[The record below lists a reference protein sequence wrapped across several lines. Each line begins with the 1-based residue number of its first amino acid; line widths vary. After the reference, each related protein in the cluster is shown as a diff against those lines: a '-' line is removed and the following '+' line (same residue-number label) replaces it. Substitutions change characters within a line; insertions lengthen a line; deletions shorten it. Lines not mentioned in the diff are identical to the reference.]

1 MKKYLV
7 IGNPIEHSLSPEL
20 HNYWLKNNNIEAIY
34 EKKRLTE
41 DDLEKLIIQ
50 IKEKKINGIN
60 VTIPFKKKIIPY
72 VDKLTLEA
80 QNTQS
85 VNTIYLEND
94 KVIGHNTDIGG
105 FKMSVER
112 SNFDL
117 TNKKVFEKLTMKKYL
132 VIGNPIDHSLSPRLH
147 NYWFKENNIDAAY
160 EKKQIKENDIEGII
174 SEMRNGK
181 IDGINVTVPFKK
193 SVIPFLDELDNL
205 AKKTQSV
212 NTIYKDKN
220 KVIGTNTDILG
231 FELSLSSTKF
241 LSLKIK
247 NEVKGKKILILGA
260 GGVTSSIIFALE
272 QMEASTI
279 MLSNRTK
286 EKAENLKK
294 LFPQLEL
301 VEWGNIKN
309 FDIIINAT
317 SLGLKESDKIPI
329 NYDQIGSG
337 KLFYDVIYNPSKTNF
352 LLEAEKR
359 GHQIKNGKMMFV
371 YQAQEAFRLWTIA
384 PNQWVGLVPPVNKK
398 VLQLLEND

>member
-1 MKKYLV
+1 
-7 IGNPIEHSLSPEL
+7 
-20 HNYWLKNNNIEAIY
+20 
-34 EKKRLTE
+34 
-41 DDLEKLIIQ
+41 
-50 IKEKKINGIN
+50 
-60 VTIPFKKKIIPY
+60 
-72 VDKLTLEA
+72 
-80 QNTQS
+80 
-85 VNTIYLEND
+85 
-94 KVIGHNTDIGG
+94 
-105 FKMSVER
+105 
-112 SNFDL
+112 
-117 TNKKVFEKLTMKKYL
+117 MKKYL

-337 KLFYDVIYNPSKTNF
+337 KFFYDVIYNPSKTNF

-371 YQAQEAFRLWTIA
+371 YQAQEAFRRWTIA

>member
-1 MKKYLV
+1 
-7 IGNPIEHSLSPEL
+7 
-20 HNYWLKNNNIEAIY
+20 
-34 EKKRLTE
+34 
-41 DDLEKLIIQ
+41 
-50 IKEKKINGIN
+50 
-60 VTIPFKKKIIPY
+60 
-72 VDKLTLEA
+72 
-80 QNTQS
+80 
-85 VNTIYLEND
+85 
-94 KVIGHNTDIGG
+94 
-105 FKMSVER
+105 
-112 SNFDL
+112 
-117 TNKKVFEKLTMKKYL
+117 MKKYL
-132 VIGNPIDHSLSPRLH
+132 VIGNPIDHSLSPKLH
-147 NYWFKENNIDAAY
+147 NYWFKENNIDAIY
-160 EKKQIKENDIEGII
+160 EKKQVKENDIEGII

-220 KVIGTNTDILG
+220 KIIGTNTDILG
-231 FELSLSSTKF
+231 FELSLSSAKF

-260 GGVTSSIIFALE
+260 GGVTPSIIFALE
-272 QMEASTI
+272 KMEASII

-301 VEWGNIKN
+301 IKWGDVKN

-337 KLFYDVIYNPSKTNF
+337 KLFYDVIYNPRKTNF

-371 YQAQEAFRLWTIA
+371 YQAQEAFRRWTIA
-384 PNQWVGLVPPVNKK
+384 PNVWMGLVPPVNKK

>member
-7 IGNPIEHSLSPEL
+7 IGNPI
-20 HNYWLKNNNIEAIY
+20 N
-34 EKKRLTE
+34 
-41 DDLEKLIIQ
+41 
-50 IKEKKINGIN
+50 
-60 VTIPFKKKIIPY
+60 
-72 VDKLTLEA
+72 
-80 QNTQS
+80 
-85 VNTIYLEND
+85 
-94 KVIGHNTDIGG
+94 
-105 FKMSVER
+105 
-112 SNFDL
+112 
-117 TNKKVFEKLTMKKYL
+117 
-132 VIGNPIDHSLSPRLH
+132 HSLSPRLH

-220 KVIGTNTDILG
+220 KIIGTNTDILG

-309 FDIIINAT
+309 
-317 SLGLKESDKIPI
+317 
-329 NYDQIGSG
+329 
-337 KLFYDVIYNPSKTNF
+337 
-352 LLEAEKR
+352 
-359 GHQIKNGKMMFV
+359 
-371 YQAQEAFRLWTIA
+371 
-384 PNQWVGLVPPVNKK
+384 
-398 VLQLLEND
+398 